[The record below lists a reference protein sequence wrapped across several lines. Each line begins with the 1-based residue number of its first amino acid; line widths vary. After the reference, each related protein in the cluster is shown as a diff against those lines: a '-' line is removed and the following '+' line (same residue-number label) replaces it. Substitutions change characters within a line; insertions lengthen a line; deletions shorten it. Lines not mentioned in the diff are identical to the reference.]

1 VVKASGDSQQL
12 RFANMRIAAGRLR
25 PTLTPRQQHQTRGHY
40 PVTHRQ
46 LVLFEI
52 RPDLVAAK
60 VSGFAE
66 PRHAGL
72 ASFLDELVTDHA
84 RHHGWGTETI
94 SQVRRG
100 IRILLGVQDTPG
112 ALIRTTDVLLLT
124 TVNLPA
130 DPVLS
135 VLEEA
140 GMLIDD
146 RPSSLD
152 RWLDKQL
159 VGLPPMIDGE
169 LRAAVEVLRNGS
181 RSAPRMRPRKRRLIQ
196 ATLRNSL
203 PAIRSWAAAG
213 TASLREVT
221 RDDVIAALSPS
232 ETPRGVA
239 IGALRSLFRVLKA
252 RKLVFVNPTNGIP
265 GGPLVRRTPLP
276 ADLGAV
282 RRVLADNDP
291 VVAAMG
297 ALVAFHAMTC
307 KQLTVVKLTDMHDG
321 RLGIGG
327 RNVVL
332 AEPVRDRLA
341 TYLDFR
347 SHRWPNTA
355 NPYLF
360 IHFRSAI
367 KIAPVNTD
375 WISNRLGG
383 LAQIMRE
390 DRIVD
395 ELLATGGDLRR
406 VCDLFGL
413 SIAGAQR
420 YMGVLSHP
428 ELESADGGV
437 GLPSGS

>member
-1 VVKASGDSQQL
+1 V
-12 RFANMRIAAGRLR
+12 
-25 PTLTPRQQHQTRGHY
+25 PTLLSRSGPPTWPSRVVGDRGQGERRQSAASVRKYAHRRRSAPSNTDPSSATPDERAL

-196 ATLRNSL
+196 ATFVTRSPPSGAGRLPGRPRFGRSPGTTSSL
-203 PAIRSWAAAG
+203 PCPHRRPPGEWQSV
-213 TASLREVT
+213 RC
-221 RDDVIAALSPS
+221 
-232 ETPRGVA
+232 
-239 IGALRSLFRVLKA
+239 VLCS
-252 RKLVFVNPTNGIP
+252 G
-265 GGPLVRRTPLP
+265 
-276 ADLGAV
+276 
-282 RRVLADNDP
+282 
-291 VVAAMG
+291 
-297 ALVAFHAMTC
+297 C
-307 KQLTVVKLTDMHDG
+307 S
-321 RLGIGG
+321 
-327 RNVVL
+327 
-332 AEPVRDRLA
+332 RLA
-341 TYLDFR
+341 SWSSSTDERHPWWPTGPAHPVARR
-347 SHRWPNTA
+347 S
-355 NPYLF
+355 
-360 IHFRSAI
+360 
-367 KIAPVNTD
+367 
-375 WISNRLGG
+375 
-383 LAQIMRE
+383 
-390 DRIVD
+390 
-395 ELLATGGDLRR
+395 RR
-406 VCDLFGL
+406 G
-413 SIAGAQR
+413 
-420 YMGVLSHP
+420 P
-428 ELESADGGV
+428 
-437 GLPSGS
+437 